1 MRWFCSTRPAGTRRP
16 SSRWPAQHQLA
27 SAAAEGVALGAVLVA
42 VVGDR
47 TARAASWV
55 LMGVVMMADRLTV
68 ETGTTGIMS
77 DITKQIALAAV
88 AIYAIIAREPHFSR
102 A

>member
-1 MRWFCSTRPAGTRRP
+1 
-16 SSRWPAQHQLA
+16 
-27 SAAAEGVALGAVLVA
+27 
-42 VVGDR
+42 
-47 TARAASWV
+47 
-55 LMGVVMMADRLTV
+55 MGVVMMADRLTV

-77 DITKQIALAAV
+77 DTTKQIALAAV